1 MLPSR
6 VPFRLGVHPTCIRVW
21 ASSGDTDHEQEARRC
36 PSIEAVHARQ
46 ILDSPGNPSVVKLVP
61 RLPVDEV
68 EVVPVVEIRG
78 PAHREEVIGALR
90 PAGYTLAF
98 G

>member
-1 MLPSR
+1 MPR
-6 VPFRLGVHPTCIRVW
+6 RPEPGRLR
-21 ASSGDTDHEQEARRC
+21 EARYRKLTRSQARS
-36 PSIEAVHARQ
+36 PTVASIEAVHARQ
-46 ILDSPGNPSVVKLVP
+46 ILDSRGNPTVVKLVP
-61 RLPVDEV
+61 RLPVDEA